1 MNDKVRTESVMIQNL
16 CVPCNCHC
24 RYCLLSWNGKPAG
37 TSWERGKEAGLRLMK
52 EIKEEYSNLDLS
64 FIVRSPNSK

>member
-1 MNDKVRTESVMIQNL
+1 M
-16 CVPCNCHC
+16 CC
-24 RYCLLSWNGKPAG
+24 KPVG